1 MIILFILGLILG
13 GVAVV
18 FALQNIAVVTVSF
31 FSWSIEGSLAVVLL
45 TSIVSGILICLLI
58 VLPGAIQ
65 ATFRAR
71 KFRKEIARLEE
82 ELKKQKELTVFAKHD
97 APTLGDIERIE
108 QSAISHRE

>member
-18 FALQNIAVVTVSF
+18 FALQNIAMVTVSF
-31 FSWSIEGSLAVVLL
+31 FSWSIQGSLAVILL
-45 TSIVSGILICLLI
+45 TSIISGILICLLI

-71 KFRKEIARLEE
+71 NLRKEIVRLEE

-97 APTLGDIERIE
+97 VPTSEDIERIE
-108 QSAISHRE
+108 QSAIASRG